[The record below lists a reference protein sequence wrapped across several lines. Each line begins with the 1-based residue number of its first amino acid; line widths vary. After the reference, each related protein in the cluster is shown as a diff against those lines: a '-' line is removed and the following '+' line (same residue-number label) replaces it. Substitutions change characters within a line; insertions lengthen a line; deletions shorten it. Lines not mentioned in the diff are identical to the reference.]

1 MYVVIIFKIQIKIY
15 NHKLFDT
22 INVNYKKKKNI
33 SITSYTSIIKLNL

>member
-22 INVNYKKKKNI
+22 INVNYKKKNI

>member
-22 INVNYKKKKNI
+22 INVNYKKKKKHKYNI
-33 SITSYTSIIKLNL
+33 IH